1 MIDPESLPEVFFA
14 DHGVPRATLS
24 DWARTGTVVRL
35 GSGIYTTARD
45 KPPEDIVRRHWRRIV
60 AHEMPGAVITDRSGP
75 DPRPMGGVL
84 FVAHPTRQ
92 RPLTLPGLVV
102 RPRRGPGAVDGDL
115 PIEPGLW
122 AASPARW
129 LLDNSRISR
138 SRSTDTSRTMD
149 DGELADAVD
158 RLAAS
163 VGERLARV
171 RQHVRD
177 LAPLVGPGV
186 RPEVVDRL
194 IGIASGTRPDETVQ
208 TRALAARQRGEPF
221 DRARIEL
228 FERIA
233 HDLVGREHG
242 VLATADATA
251 PPMASFFEAYSSNF
265 IEGTEFEIDE
275 ALAIITT
282 GRVPANRPAD
292 AHDITG
298 THELVHDGDLAD
310 DRSAQAF
317 LDRLKREHATL
328 MSGRPD
334 KGPGRLKTRS
344 NRAGDHLFVEPSYVV
359 GTLSEGWQC
368 IGRLDDPFDRA
379 LLTMFVV
386 AEVHP
391 FEDGNGRIA
400 RLASNRVLSQ
410 HGLARLI
417 IPTVYRNDYLRGLRG
432 LSTVVAT
439 DSYVAIMEFA
449 HRWTANVDWS
459 TIDSAMA
466 DLHSSHALLSPDDA
480 DNGLGLRLPLRIT
493 NTGQ

>member
-1 MIDPESLPEVFFA
+1 MAGPLPEVFFA
-14 DHGVPRATLS
+14 DHGVPKATLS
-24 DWARTGTVVRL
+24 DWTRAGTVVRL
-35 GSGIYTTARD
+35 GSGIYTTSIGIA
-45 KPPEDIVRRHWRRIV
+45 PEDVVRRNWRRIV
-60 AHEMPGAVITDRSGP
+60 AHELPGAVITDRSGP
-75 DPRPMGGVL
+75 DPRPMGGLL
-84 FVAHPTRQ
+84 FVVHPTRY

-102 RPRRGPGAVDGDL
+102 RPRRGPGPVDGDMPL
-115 PIEPGLW
+115 EPGLW

-138 SRSTDTSRTMD
+138 SGDTTRTMV

-171 RQHVRD
+171 RQNVRD
-177 LAPLVGPGV
+177 IAPLVGSGV

-194 IGIASGTRPDETVQ
+194 IGIATGTRPDDTVQ

-221 DRARIEL
+221 DRARVEL

-233 HDLVGREHG
+233 NDLVGREHG
-242 VLATADATA
+242 TLASAAATA
-251 PPMASFFEAYSSNF
+251 PPMAAFFEAYFSNF

-275 ALAIITT
+275 ALSIITA
-282 GRVPANRPAD
+282 GRIPANRPAD
-292 AHDITG
+292 AHDISG
-298 THELVHDGDLAD
+298 THELVRDGDLAD
-310 DRSAQAF
+310 DRSARAF
-317 LDRLKREHATL
+317 LDRLQREHATL
-328 MSGRPD
+328 MRGRPD
-334 KGPGRLKTRS
+334 KSPGRLKTRP

-359 GTLSEGWQC
+359 GTLFEGWHC
-368 IGRLDDPFDRA
+368 MSRLDDPFDRA

-391 FEDGNGRIA
+391 FEDGNGRMA
-400 RLASNRVLSQ
+400 RLASNRMLSQ
-410 HGLARLI
+410 HEVSRLI
-417 IPTVYRNDYLRGLRG
+417 VPTVYRYDYLRGLRG

-480 DNGLGLRLPLRIT
+480 DNGLGLRFPLRIT
-493 NTGQ
+493 NTG